1 MNQVEK
7 ESTSSS
13 LHRRLR
19 RGGGVVLGL
28 LMLWLG
34 AVHASGLPLNGAW
47 QEVSPG
53 DTPQSVLEAYRA
65 GQLKS
70 FDPSTLERF
79 PRSRLGSWV
88 VIAAQPPWDNEERVL
103 TVYPAPMGA
112 VSVIDGGQTHVL
124 AMGDFSAVLHGHGR
138 LAWRITSTR
147 PASTPILLRL
157 EPTQTLSAPIR
168 FRILPW
174 GEYLQSDAHWLVF
187 ASASFAVMLAMVL
200 MALCFS
206 LMLRDV
212 TYALYG
218 GYIVCYALIQGI
230 QTGFLFHPLGWQ
242 WLAGMSWTVGAA
254 AVALSVA
261 FASLFMMRFCAL
273 QRHAPLLRVPVM
285 VVAVGMLQLVLMRC
299 SGVALL
305 IEVAQA
311 LLNPLLMI
319 GALVLLL
326 AALTAAVRGSRQ
338 AWFFLAG
345 WTPLLLLTAA
355 TSAQVDG
362 ALPRLDW
369 LNDVSLAGGAFEALV
384 LSMGLADRAL
394 QLRQDRDVVQVLA
407 DHDSLT
413 HALNRRAW
421 GVRAS
426 AMLATGP
433 SRPVALLFLDLDH
446 FKLLNDRN
454 GHHAGDRALVAV
466 ADTLA
471 AELRPGDVFG
481 RYGGEEFV
489 AILDGIDAQE
499 AMQVAIRLCRR
510 VHRLEIPVRDADQL
524 LSVSIGVAMR
534 QHGDTLEALTE
545 RADQA
550 MYRAKL
556 HGRNRVHLD
565 DVATKA
571 SHAAAVKHLHIVETR
586 RDRPGVKRVMAAAST
601 RAGATPVRAPPP
613 RRRPRPATPAT
624 PHPPA
629 A

>member
-1 MNQVEK
+1 MEQQ
-7 ESTSSS
+7 STSSS
-13 LHRRLR
+13 LHQRLR
-19 RGGGVVLGL
+19 RGCGVVLGL

-34 AVHASGLPLNGAW
+34 AAHASGLPLNGAW

-53 DTPQSVLEAYRA
+53 DTPQSVLEAYRSSR
-65 GQLKS
+65 LKS
-70 FDPSTLERF
+70 FDPSRLEQF

-112 VSVIDGGQTHVL
+112 ISVIDDGQTQVL
-124 AMGDFSAVLHGHGR
+124 AMDDFSATIHGHGR
-138 LAWRITSTR
+138 LAWRMDSSR

-157 EPTQTLSAPIR
+157 EPTETLSAPIR

-174 GEYLQSDAHWLVF
+174 SEYLQRDAQWLVF

-212 TYALYG
+212 TYAWYS

-230 QTGFLFHPLGWQ
+230 QTGFVFHPLGWQ
-242 WLAGMSWTVGAA
+242 WMAGMSWLAGAA

-285 VVAVGMLQLVLMRC
+285 AVAVGMIQLVLMRC
-299 SGVALL
+299 SGIPLL

-319 GALVLLL
+319 GALVLLV
-326 AALTAAVRGSRQ
+326 AAIVAGVRGSRQ

-362 ALPRLDW
+362 ALPQLDW
-369 LNDVSLAGGAFEALV
+369 LNDASLAGGAVEALV
-384 LSMGLADRAL
+384 LSLGLADRAL

-413 HALNRRAW
+413 RALNRRAW

-426 AMLATGP
+426 AMLAAGP
-433 SRPVALLFLDLDH
+433 NRPIALLFLDLDH
-446 FKLLNDRN
+446 FKLLNDRH
-454 GHHAGDRALVAV
+454 GHHSGDRALVAV

-471 AELRPGDVFG
+471 AELRPGDLLG

-489 AILDGIDAQE
+489 AMLDGIDAQE
-499 AMQVAIRLCRR
+499 AMQVATRLCRR
-510 VHRLEIPVRDADQL
+510 VHRLEIPVRDEEQL

-534 QHGDTLEALTE
+534 QHGDSVEALTE

-556 HGRNRVHLD
+556 HGRNRVQLD
-565 DVATKA
+565 DVAAKA
-571 SHAAAVKHLHIVETR
+571 PRGAAEKRLHIVETR
-586 RDRPGVKRVMAAAST
+586 RDRP
-601 RAGATPVRAPPP
+601 
-613 RRRPRPATPAT
+613 
-624 PHPPA
+624 
-629 A
+629 